1 MTFCGDLPFVPS
13 GINHHP
19 FENLRRKGHHCHDR
33 KRLSGGR
40 PQKFLPAFGQKLLWD
55 VHFTPGLAET
65 VVAVYAPGDRDSYG
79 CVAPDTTTG
88 RDPPQR
94 RRARA
99 RNGVAPHIP
108 AAFCRDAG
116 SAGHGATEAAR
127 PERSLQA
134 GGVASGMEARQ
145 GGDSFAGSVH
155 DSPPRQGDARKRH
168 KQENNKTDS
177 NESIRKKKNSS
188 SSSSSSSSRNNNI
201 ISNRQMTGLKRQ
213 KPPSERPRNGRGGAS
228 ARPLSAPP
236 ARGLFPARADGDLS
250 SRLPGV
256 FRPADE

>member
-13 GINHHP
+13 GINHHL
-19 FENLRRKGHHCHDR
+19 FENLRRKGHHCHGR

-40 PQKFLPAFGQKLLWD
+40 PQKFLPASGQKLLRD

-65 VVAVYAPGDRDSYG
+65 VVAVCAPGDRDSYG

-88 RDPPQR
+88 RNPPQR
-94 RRARA
+94 REARFA
-99 RNGVAPHIP
+99 KRRCPLHPGGLLPG
-108 AAFCRDAG
+108 CRERRPRRDRG
-116 SAGHGATEAAR
+116 GATGTVAA
-127 PERSLQA
+127 SQ
-134 GGVASGMEARQ
+134 GFASGMEARQ

-177 NESIRKKKNSS
+177 NQSSRKKKNSS

-213 KPPSERPRNGRGGAS
+213 KPTAERPRNERGGA
-228 ARPLSAPP
+228 
-236 ARGLFPARADGDLS
+236 
-250 SRLPGV
+250 
-256 FRPADE
+256 

>member
-19 FENLRRKGHHCHDR
+19 FENLRRKGHHCHGR

-40 PQKFLPAFGQKLLWD
+40 PQKFLPASGQKVLRD

-65 VVAVYAPGDRDSYG
+65 VVAVFAPGDRGLNG
-79 CVAPDTTTG
+79 CRAPDTTTG
-88 RDPPQR
+88 RHPPQR

-134 GGVASGMEARQ
+134 RVSRQ
-145 GGDSFAGSVH
+145 GW
-155 DSPPRQGDARKRH
+155 K
-168 KQENNKTDS
+168 
-177 NESIRKKKNSS
+177 
-188 SSSSSSSSRNNNI
+188 
-201 ISNRQMTGLKRQ
+201 
-213 KPPSERPRNGRGGAS
+213 
-228 ARPLSAPP
+228 
-236 ARGLFPARADGDLS
+236 PARAETASLAPFTTARPVRGT
-250 SRLPGV
+250 PGKGTGRRRTRQTGIRAAV
-256 FRPADE
+256 IRVRAGGKRE